1 MSISDSAIN
10 RRNFVTGAAST
21 AALAAVAGLAGIA
34 AADEP
39 ADAAGADAASA
50 DVANGDSAPFEATVD
65 WDAEYDV
72 VVVGLGGAGCA
83 TAITAADLGSRVLVL
98 EKACEGN
105 SGGNSNVCMQF
116 MGWTDDVPRMV
127 EYMKWMRGGYETP
140 SDEMIQL
147 YVEEMAKNKEFFEY
161 LGASDTT
168 SFEMPEFPMCE
179 YVDAFKP
186 FTTNGYYGVR
196 PGENFGGDGQTY
208 ALLKRNVVDRSDL
221 IDVWYE
227 APATH
232 LIQDPA
238 TKIVHGVEAEV
249 DGQAVKV
256 RAKNGVVLACGGF
269 ENNVRMQQDYFG
281 NTFWPSLG
289 RALWNEGDGIRM
301 AQEVGAQ
308 LWHMDNRATC
318 NGEFYDPAT
327 QTPTMVFMNYAASF
341 GIVVGDDG
349 TRIDESHVIYPIGNP
364 GYAHGKVWNHG
375 MFTQPALPDNM
386 WYVYDQAILDKGQI
400 HASWSVDGSD
410 EMEKGWI
417 QKADTLEEIAQLI
430 GLDETATERFMKT
443 VEDYN
448 GFCAEG
454 DDKQYGRTQALEPIA
469 TAPFYLIKLTAR
481 TVNTQGGPERGL
493 GGEVIDTEGNP
504 IPHLYE
510 AGELGDIWSNLYQ
523 AGNNLGGGMIFGR
536 ISGRNA
542 AAVKDDVT
550 QDDLVAEGEGFQ
562 PTVVETEYECGEN
575 QYIGRGLGKSPAPIV
590 VRVTLD
596 GDTIAN
602 VEILEH
608 YETSGL
614 IRVEQALERM
624 PQAMVEANSP
634 TVDIVTNATRTGAGI
649 IAAVYDALEQAGL

>member
-1 MSISDSAIN
+1 M
-10 RRNFVTGAAST
+10 
-21 AALAAVAGLAGIA
+21 
-34 AADEP
+34 
-39 ADAAGADAASA
+39 
-50 DVANGDSAPFEATVD
+50 
-65 WDAEYDV
+65 

-83 TAITAADLGSRVLVL
+83 TAITAADLGSSVLVL
-98 EKACEGN
+98 EKASEAE

-116 MGWTDDVPRMV
+116 MGWTDDAPRMV
-127 EYMKWMRGGYETP
+127 EYMKWMRGDYETP
-140 SDEMIQL
+140 SDEMIEV
-147 YVEEMAKNKEFFEY
+147 YVDEMTRSKEFFEN

-168 SFEMPEFPMCE
+168 SFSMPEFPMCE
-179 YVDAFKP
+179 YSDAYKP

-208 ALLKRNVVDRSDL
+208 ALLKRNVVERADL

-232 LIQDPA
+232 LIQDPQ
-238 TKIVHGVEAEV
+238 TRIVHGVEAQVGE
-249 DGQAVKV
+249 QTIKV

-308 LWHMDNRATC
+308 LWHMNNRATT
-318 NGEFYDPAT
+318 NGEFYDPTT
-327 QTPTMVFMNYAASF
+327 QTPTFVFGKYAASC

-349 TRIDESHVIYPIGNP
+349 TRIDESHVLFAMGNP
-364 GYAHGKVWNHG
+364 AQAHGKVWNHG
-375 MFTQPALPDNM
+375 MFTCPSLPDDM

-400 HASWSVDGSD
+400 HASWSVDGSE
-410 EMEKGWI
+410 EMARGWI
-417 QKADTLEEIAQLI
+417 QKADTLEGIAELI

-443 VEDYN
+443 IEDYN

-454 DDKQYGRTQALEPIA
+454 DDKQYGRTQFLEPIA
-469 TAPFYLIKLTAR
+469 TAPFYLIKLTAC
-481 TVNTQGGPERGL
+481 TVNTQGGPERGV
-493 GGEVIDTEGNP
+493 GGEIIDTNGEP

-523 AGNNLGGGMIFGR
+523 SGNNLGGGMIFGR

-542 AAVKDDVT
+542 VAAKDDVT
-550 QDDLVAEGEGFQ
+550 QDDLVAEGEGFR
-562 PTVVETEYECGEN
+562 PAVEEVEYECSEN

-596 GDTIAN
+596 GEKITS
-602 VEILEH
+602 VEILEQH
-608 YETSGL
+608 ETPGL

-624 PQAMVEANSP
+624 PQQMIETGSP
-634 TVDIVTNATRTGAGI
+634 DADIITNATRTSAGI
-649 IAAVYDALEQAGL
+649 IEAVYDALAQAGL

>member
-1 MSISDSAIN
+1 MKGTTMSFNTSVN
-10 RRNFVTGAAST
+10 RRQFVAGAA
-21 AALAAVAGLAGIA
+21 AAAAMGSIAGIA
-34 AADEP
+34 S
-39 ADAAGADAASA
+39 ASA
-50 DVANGDSAPFEATVD
+50 SEVAEAAPFETTVD

-72 VVVGLGGAGCA
+72 VVVGVGGAGCV
-83 TAITAADLGSRVLVL
+83 TAITAADLGSKVLVL
-98 EKACEGN
+98 EKACEGH

-116 MGWTDDVPRMV
+116 MGWTDDVPRMID
-127 EYMKWMRGGYETP
+127 YMKWMRGTFETP
-140 SDEMIQL
+140 SDEMIQV
-147 YVEEMAKNKEFFEY
+147 YIEEMAQNKEWFEY

-168 SFEMPEFPMCE
+168 SFSMPEFPMCE

-208 ALLKRNVVDRSDL
+208 ALLKRNVVERADL

-227 APATH
+227 APAEH
-232 LIQDPA
+232 LIQDPQ
-238 TKIVHGVEAEV
+238 TKIVHGVEAQV
-249 DGQAVKV
+249 NGQPVKV
-256 RAKNGVVLACGGF
+256 RAKNGVVLTCGGF

-301 AQEVGAQ
+301 AQEIGAQ
-308 LWHMDNRATC
+308 LWHMNNRATT
-318 NGEFYDPAT
+318 NGEFYDPET
-327 QTPTMVFMNYAASF
+327 QTPTMVFMKFAASF
-341 GIVVGDDG
+341 GIIVGDDG
-349 TRIDESHVIYPIGNP
+349 TRIDESHVLFPMGNP
-364 GYAHGKVWNHG
+364 AQAHGKVWNHG
-375 MFTQPALPDNM
+375 MFTNPVLPDNM

-417 QKADTLEEIAQLI
+417 QKADTLDELAQLI
-430 GLDETATERFMKT
+430 GLDGAATERFMKT
-443 VEDYN
+443 IADYN
-448 GFCAEG
+448 GFCAEA
-454 DDKQYGRTQALEPIA
+454 DDKQHGRTQALEPIA
-469 TAPFYLIKLTAR
+469 TAPFYLIKLTPC

-493 GGEVIDTEGNP
+493 GGEVIDVNGNP

-523 AGNNLGGGMIFGR
+523 AGNNLGGGQIFGR

-550 QDDLVAEGEGFQ
+550 QDDLLQGEGFK
-562 PTVVETEYECGEN
+562 PVVEETVYECGEN
-575 QYIGRGLGKSPAPIV
+575 QYIGRGMGKSPAPLV

-596 GDTIAN
+596 GETITD

-608 YETSGL
+608 YETDGL

-624 PQAMVEANSP
+624 PKAMVETGSP
-634 TVDIVTNATRTGAGI
+634 DVDIVTNATRTGAGI
-649 IAAVYDALEQAGL
+649 IAAVYDALAQAGK